1 MYHEMNRKH
10 GIHTMHMMHC
20 HCGRHF
26 LTKEEK
32 IEKLEEYKKWLDNES
47 KGVGEKIEELKKAS

>member
-1 MYHEMNRKH
+1 VKKMCYGSDK
-10 GIHTMHMMHC
+10 GHMMFGM

-32 IEKLEEYKKWLDNES
+32 INHLEEYTKWLENETN
-47 KGVGEKIEELKKAS
+47 GVKEVIQELKKTS

>member
-1 MYHEMNRKH
+1 MCYEQH
-10 GIHTMHMMHC
+10 GKHMMFGM

-32 IEKLEEYKKWLDNES
+32 IEHLEEYKKWLEQET
-47 KGVGEKIEELKKAS
+47 KGVEEAIQELMKTS